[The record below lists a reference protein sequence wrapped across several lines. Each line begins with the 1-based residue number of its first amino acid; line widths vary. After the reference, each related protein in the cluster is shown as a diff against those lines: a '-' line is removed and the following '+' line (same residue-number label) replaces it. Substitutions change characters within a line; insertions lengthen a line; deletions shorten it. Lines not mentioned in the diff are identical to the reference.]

1 MRILIISDTHGYTDN
16 VIDYVESN
24 KKPDMI
30 FHLGDYVRD
39 GVKIGNIFDI
49 PIKIVR
55 GNGDYM
61 EEDFN
66 YDEIVKIKDKKI
78 LLTHGHK
85 YNISYSIDRLFYRGK
100 ELGVDYILFGHTHV
114 PSINKL
120 DDIIFMNPGSP
131 HFPRTRDKRKTLGII
146 DIGDTVE
153 EKIIEIK

>member
-100 ELGVDYILFGHTHV
+100 ELGVDYILFGHTQ
-114 PSINKL
+114 
-120 DDIIFMNPGSP
+120 D
-131 HFPRTRDKRKTLGII
+131 RKS
-146 DIGDTVE
+146 VV
-153 EKIIEIK
+153 